1 VSTAVVFDIE
11 GTIGDLAFVRQV
23 LFPYARARTASHL
36 ERHWGDLEVQEI
48 VEAARQASGKPLAS
62 ASAAAGQFLEWIDL
76 DKKITPLKALQGIL
90 WREGYEAKELVAHLY
105 DDAVAAFDRWSRQGH
120 RLYIYSS
127 GSIDAQKLYLRYSS
141 AGDLTPLFS
150 GYFDTTT
157 GPKADAA
164 SYGKIASAIGAA
176 PTSIVFF
183 SDSVAE
189 VTAAMQAQL
198 RVSYVDRTRPGDSH
212 DASGPYPVIGS
223 FQTLIEP

>member
-1 VSTAVVFDIE
+1 VTKHVVFDIE
-11 GTIGDLAFVRQV
+11 GTIGALAFVRQV

-36 ERHWGDLEVQEI
+36 EHHWGDPAVQAI
-48 VEAARQASGKPLAS
+48 VQDARQVSGQPLAS
-62 ASAAAGQFLEWIDL
+62 ARAAAAQFLEWIDQ
-76 DKKITPLKALQGIL
+76 DKKITPLKALQGLL
-90 WREGYEAKELVAHLY
+90 WREGYESKALIAHLY

-157 GPKADAA
+157 GPKAEPA
-164 SYGKIASAIGAA
+164 SYKKITSAIGAA
-176 PTSIVFF
+176 PQAIVFF
-183 SDSVAE
+183 SDAAAE
-189 VTAAMQAQL
+189 VTAAQQAQL

-212 DASGPYPVIGS
+212 DTSGPYPVIGS